1 MKILEGKKNKSTYDF
16 VVQVDAKDWKAEQE
30 KALDSLSKNV
40 KIDGFRKGKVPKSE
54 AIKRVNPMDVLDKAI
69 NKIVSPT
76 AIALVDSKEFKKV
89 EDDLLDIPPK
99 VEVSKVEK
107 DNLELK
113 FTYTLYPEVTIDGY
127 KNIKVKAK
135 LEKVTDEILKK
146 EIDSYLEK
154 NAMTVP
160 KKGPIVK
167 GDIATF
173 DFKGFVDKKPFKG
186 GEAKNFELKIGSGQ
200 FIPGFEDQMIG
211 LKEKDQK
218 TISVKFPKDYHEKS
232 LAGKDAEFEI
242 TVHSVSEI
250 EKAVLD
256 DNYVK
261 SLNIKDVN
269 TVDGFKKYL
278 KQNLESS
285 YKQKYEYD
293 AKIEILNQIGKLT
306 KMSNL
311 PKELV
316 EHEKRKITNALQQQI
331 QMYGMNIDQYISM
344 LGMTKED
351 FDKKQEEQANI
362 NCHISFGMLKIAE
375 IEKLEPTEKEINSE
389 IDKLVK
395 TYGMTKEELM
405 KRINNDTSF
414 IESMLTENKVID
426 FIIKKNK

>member
-186 GEAKNFELKIGSGQ
+186 GETKNFELKIGSGQ

>member
-1 MKILEGKKNKSTYDF
+1 MKILEGKKNKGTYDF
-16 VVQVDAKDWKAEQE
+16 VVQVDKKAWETQQE
-30 KALDSLSKNV
+30 KALESLSKNV

-54 AIKRVNPMDVLDKAI
+54 AIKRVNPMDVLDRAI
-69 NKIVSPT
+69 NKIVGPT
-76 AIALVDSKEFKKV
+76 ATALVDSKEFKKV

-107 DNLELK
+107 TNLELK
-113 FTYTLYPEVTIDGY
+113 FTYTLYPDVTVSGY
-127 KNIKVKAK
+127 KDIKVKAK
-135 LEKVTDEILKK
+135 LEKVTEDIIKK
-146 EIDSYLEK
+146 EIDGYLEK

-160 KKGPIVK
+160 KNGPIAK

-173 DFKGFVDKKPFKG
+173 DFKGFVDKKPFQG

-242 TVHSVSEI
+242 TIHSVSEI
-250 EKAVLD
+250 EKATLND
-256 DNYVK
+256 EYVK
-261 SLNIKDVN
+261 SLNIKDVK
-269 TVDGFKKYL
+269 TVDGFKKYI
-278 KQNLESS
+278 KENLENS

-306 KMSNL
+306 KISNL

-331 QMYGMNIDQYISM
+331 QMYGMSIDQYISM
-344 LGMTKED
+344 IGMSKED
-351 FDKKQEEQANI
+351 FDKKQDEQADI
-362 NCHISFGMLKIAE
+362 NCHISFGMIKIAE
-375 IEKLEPTEKEINSE
+375 TEKIEPTDKEINAE

-395 TYGMTKEELM
+395 TYGMSKEELM

-414 IESMLTENKVID
+414 IESMITENKVID
-426 FIIKKNK
+426 FILKKSK